1 MLTALQLPAA
11 EKEALLPQLSAIIDF
26 VGELD
31 QCVLDGQEHQKGTET
46 YIPQTLPNEGERRTQ
61 LLANIDH
68 DIVNSMPQLKTGLVK

>member
-1 MLTALQLPAA
+1 
-11 EKEALLPQLSAIIDF
+11 
-26 VGELD
+26 LD

-46 YIPQTLPNEGERRTQ
+46 YIPQALPNEWERRTQ